1 VFPAARWRLTTLPA
15 ALSAAVTICLVA
27 LGGPGGGMPAA
38 ARAAVP
44 GSGEPAVNRRLAMPA
59 GHLGRSE
66 AEPPYICVHGA
77 FGASF
82 SGAQGQPGYG
92 GSFVFLPPAASGF
105 LDLLYDWNTGVVLQ
119 YDWLG
124 LAGSGHVRSCDLV
137 FRHYFSGR
145 QRGRA
150 QVQPFAGAGLGVS
163 SVTVSTGDL
172 ANLPNDWSWVLE
184 GGQEW
189 RTVRGRLLFVKAQVR
204 LLNVDG
210 HDFSRWSLLAGIGL
224 PFPW

>member
-1 VFPAARWRLTTLPA
+1 MFPAARCRLTALPAVLPA
-15 ALSAAVTICLVA
+15 AIAALV
-27 LGGPGGGMPAA
+27 LGLCGPGGGLTAA

-44 GSGEPAVNRRLAMPA
+44 GGGEPAVNRRLAMPA
-59 GHLGRSE
+59 GHLGRAE
-66 AEPPYICVHGA
+66 AEPPYICLHGA

-92 GSFVFLPPAASGF
+92 GSVVFLPPAASGF

-119 YDWLG
+119 YDRLG
-124 LAGSGHVRSCDLV
+124 LADGGHVRSCDLV

-163 SVTVSTGDL
+163 SVSSATWDL
-172 ANLPNDWSWVLE
+172 ASLPNDWSWVLE

-189 RTVRGRLLFVKAQVR
+189 RTGRGRLLFVKAQIR

-210 HDFSRWSLLAGIGL
+210 HDFSRWSLLAGLGL